1 MNNNEKIKQK
11 LATFEVRGVYW
22 MAVDLLRLF
31 DEEMGMITEDVD
43 DEWYLF
49 YVRKLKERYER
60 ELIVDKSNV
69 KQIDLEDSIKE
80 IKDGKVD

>member
-11 LATFEVRGVYW
+11 LATFEVRGVW
-22 MAVDLLRLF
+22 WVLVDALRMF
-31 DEEMGMITEDVD
+31 DEEMGMITTEVD

-49 YVRKLKERYER
+49 YIRKLKERYER
-60 ELIVDKSNV
+60 ELIINKPNV